1 MRGALR
7 LKLDPVPRPVAQGA
21 VVTVKRVRVSLSRF
35 GPGISRGLLDEP
47 SAARITFKVASLE
60 TARAEPISSVPLG
73 SISGTLAFRVDGVPE
88 FVVDEVTDFDPPA
101 APAGSA
107 SVQQR
112 PRFLDLDLD
121 PAQFIGP
128 LLLRPEPVRIFLEQ
142 QLLETVTHFEL
153 SAELS
158 IGGSPEAAFEANDVL
173 DVPRLPTPI
182 ARVRLVD
189 ELGEPIASEQVIFR
203 VGDES
208 VALITDEHGAA
219 AIINPP
225 VAVLDVELPDFDGL
239 VKRLKPRWNSV
250 RPGKR
255 LVAGERV
262 RVISLTEAP
271 EPVGVGEGTTLLS
284 VQPRVVEARVT
295 GMFFDTSKAF
305 LLPSAIEGMRGMKRF
320 NDELADAVLLV
331 VGHADAAG
339 RAAYNDTLSIERAD
353 SVAAF
358 LTEDADKWLKFYSI
372 AADEKRWG
380 PLEDQAMLSALPD
393 AAALVGSADPISSF
407 QQTRGLK
414 VDGVAGP
421 QTRKQ
426 LVKEYMKLDDT
437 TLPAGTKIVTHGCG
451 ENFLVDPT
459 ADGVAAQANRRAELL
474 FFDKKLGIQPP
485 PQGKNSGPNSTDY
498 PEWKRRSQETR
509 QFDASLKRIQL
520 RLLDASDQ
528 PLVDVAW
535 VLEHSTGALA
545 GKTLDDGLVSAT
557 VPVGATEAT
566 LRFEEQSVTLT
577 LLDADFP
584 PATQPDGAQ
593 LRLSNLGYQPGDDD
607 ASDDF
612 IQALRE
618 FQTDH
623 QLTVNGVLDPATSS
637 KLTAVYG
644 S

>member
-1 MRGALR
+1 
-7 LKLDPVPRPVAQGA
+7 
-21 VVTVKRVRVSLSRF
+21 VVTVKQVRVSLSRF
-35 GPGISRGLLDEP
+35 GPGISRALLDEP
-47 SAARITFKVASLE
+47 SPAKIAFKVASLE
-60 TARAEPISSVPLG
+60 QARGPSVSSTALG
-73 SISGTLAFRVDGVPE
+73 SISGTLSFRVDGVPE
-88 FVVDEVTDFDPPA
+88 FVVEEATGFDAPATPA
-101 APAGSA
+101 ASR

-112 PRFLDLDLD
+112 PRFLDLELD
-121 PAQFIGP
+121 PGQFIGP
-128 LLLRPEPVRIFLEQ
+128 LLLQPEPVRIFLETE
-142 QLLETVTHFEL
+142 LLETVSHFEL

-158 IGGSPEAAFEANDVL
+158 IGGGPEAAFEGNDVL

-189 ELGEPIASEQVIFR
+189 ELGEPIASEKVILH

-208 VALITDEHGAA
+208 VALTTDEHGAA

-225 VAVLDVELPDFDGL
+225 VPIIDVELPDFDGL
-239 VKRLKPRWNSV
+239 VKRLKPRWDRV
-250 RPGKR
+250 RPGRR

-262 RVISLTEAP
+262 RVISLTEEP

-295 GMFFDTSKAF
+295 GMFFDTNKAF
-305 LLPSAIEGMRGMKRF
+305 LLPSAILGMRGMKRF
-320 NDELADAVLLV
+320 NDENPDAVLLV
-331 VGHADAAG
+331 VGHADTAG
-339 RAAYNDTLSIERAD
+339 SPAYNDKLSLERAE

-358 LTEDADKWLKFYSI
+358 LTDQADKWLKFYDAS
-372 AADEKRWG
+372 DEKKRWG
-380 PLEDQAMLSALPD
+380 DLEDQAMLSALPD
-393 AAALVGSADPISSF
+393 AATLVSSADPISSF
-407 QQTRGLK
+407 QQARGLK
-414 VDGVAGP
+414 VDGIAGP

-426 LVKEYMKLDDT
+426 LVKEYMALDGT

-451 ENFLVDPT
+451 ENFLADPT
-459 ADGVAAQANRRAELL
+459 ADGVADQANRRAELL

-485 PQGKNSGPNSTDY
+485 PQGQNSGPNSTDY

-509 QFDASLKRIQL
+509 QFDASLKRVQL

-528 PLVDVAW
+528 PLVGVAW
-535 VLEHSTGALA
+535 VLEHATGAIA
-545 GKTLDDGLVSAT
+545 GKTLDDGLVSAA
-557 VPVGATEAT
+557 VPISATEAT
-566 LRFEEQSVTLT
+566 LKFEEQVVTLT

-607 ASDDF
+607 TSSDF
-612 IQALRE
+612 TQALRE

-623 QLTVNGVLDPATSS
+623 QLTVNGVLDPATSD